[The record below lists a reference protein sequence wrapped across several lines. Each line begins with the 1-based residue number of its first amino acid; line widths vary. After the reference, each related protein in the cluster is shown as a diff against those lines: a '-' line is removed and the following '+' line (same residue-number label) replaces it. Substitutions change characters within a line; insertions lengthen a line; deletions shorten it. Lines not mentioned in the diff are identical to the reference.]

1 MPYITVMQ
9 NYKGHQVT
17 FEDILFDRVPFI
29 NNNPSGKLSGTVTIF
44 TNKSETIRK
53 YAANINIQGLIMSLE
68 MFNAAHEDLF
78 NADRE
83 SLYHT
88 FYIPKRTRG
97 YRKIDEPLPPLME
110 ALRQLKAI
118 LEERFNILYHTSAF
132 AYIKNR
138 CPIDAV
144 KKHQRNKSK
153 WFLKT
158 DFSDFFGSTTEDFL
172 LKMML
177 MIFPFSEVMKSERG
191 EKALRK
197 SMGLCFLNGG
207 LPQGTPISPTLTN
220 LMMIPLDHR
229 MTNDLVKR
237 GFIYSRYAD
246 DIMISHRE
254 SFDHNEICR
263 YISDVLKI
271 YDAPFSIK
279 DEKTRY
285 GSSAGR
291 NWNLGV
297 MLNKDNEITI
307 GRKNKE
313 YLKAACNS
321 YVKDKKNGV
330 NWDLHDVAVLRG
342 KIAYYK
348 MVEPEYM
355 SKFIAW
361 FNEKNSVN
369 LIKML
374 RDEFR

>member
-1 MPYITVMQ
+1 
-9 NYKGHQVT
+9 
-17 FEDILFDRVPFI
+17 
-29 NNNPSGKLSGTVTIF
+29 
-44 TNKSETIRK
+44 
-53 YAANINIQGLIMSLE
+53 
-68 MFNAAHEDLF
+68 
-78 NADRE
+78 
-83 SLYHT
+83 
-88 FYIPKRTRG
+88 
-97 YRKIDEPLPPLME
+97 
-110 ALRQLKAI
+110 
-118 LEERFNILYHTSAF
+118 
-132 AYIKNR
+132 
-138 CPIDAV
+138 
-144 KKHQRNKSK
+144 
-153 WFLKT
+153 
-158 DFSDFFGSTTEDFL
+158 
-172 LKMML
+172 
-177 MIFPFSEVMKSERG
+177 
-191 EKALRK
+191 
-197 SMGLCFLNGG
+197 
-207 LPQGTPISPTLTN
+207 
-220 LMMIPLDHR
+220 
-229 MTNDLVKR
+229 
-237 GFIYSRYAD
+237 
-246 DIMISHRE
+246 MISHRE

-291 NWNLGV
+291 NWHLGV

-307 GRKNKE
+307 GRRNKE

-342 KIAYYK
+342 TITYYK